1 MNLIESITSAA
12 ASVYSHKLRSTLTML
27 GIIIGIGSVIMIV
40 AVGTGVKNS
49 VFNVVSGINQYFI
62 EVYPNTYTW
71 DDLMTLDDAEAIGK
85 IPNVSMVTMLS
96 EWWGLE
102 LELRIPGEYEEGSL
116 AGTDNNYMVLEDVNI
131 SKGRFI
137 SKNDVDNKSRVAV
150 IRPEIALKVFGRVDC
165 LGEKLEINAW
175 GVTEQ
180 FTVIG
185 ILKGT
190 DENVVSSMLNTPLSR
205 SLAVIPITTIIEMF
219 GYEDKIDY
227 FGVGIRDVSK
237 TTETSAEITNLLH
250 LRHNNKDVYY
260 TQSMSNQFDMIDGML
275 NAVTGFVSFVAG
287 ISLFVGGVGVMNIML
302 VSVKERTRE
311 IGIRK
316 SLGATNGNIKFQF
329 LLESIMLTLIGGI
342 IGVVLGGLLAI
353 LACSVI
359 SGLMLTEVI
368 PIVSLPVIAIAFGVS
383 SAVGLI
389 SGVYP
394 SAKAARLDPIEA
406 LRYE

>member
-1 MNLIESITSAA
+1 
-12 ASVYSHKLRSTLTML
+12 
-27 GIIIGIGSVIMIV
+27 
-40 AVGTGVKNS
+40 
-49 VFNVVSGINQYFI
+49 
-62 EVYPNTYTW
+62 
-71 DDLMTLDDAEAIGK
+71 
-85 IPNVSMVTMLS
+85 
-96 EWWGLE
+96 
-102 LELRIPGEYEEGSL
+102 
-116 AGTDNNYMVLEDVNI
+116 
-131 SKGRFI
+131 
-137 SKNDVDNKSRVAV
+137 
-150 IRPEIALKVFGRVDC
+150 
-165 LGEKLEINAW
+165 
-175 GVTEQ
+175 
-180 FTVIG
+180 
-185 ILKGT
+185 
-190 DENVVSSMLNTPLSR
+190 
-205 SLAVIPITTIIEMF
+205 
-219 GYEDKIDY
+219 
-227 FGVGIRDVSK
+227 
-237 TTETSAEITNLLH
+237 
-250 LRHNNKDVYY
+250 
-260 TQSMSNQFDMIDGML
+260 MSNQFDMIDGML
-275 NAVTGFVSFVAG
+275 NAVTGFVGFVAG

-368 PIVSLPVIAIAFGVS
+368 PVVSLPVIAIAFGVS

>member
-260 TQSMSNQFDMIDGML
+260 TQSMSN
-275 NAVTGFVSFVAG
+275 
-287 ISLFVGGVGVMNIML
+287 
-302 VSVKERTRE
+302 
-311 IGIRK
+311 
-316 SLGATNGNIKFQF
+316 
-329 LLESIMLTLIGGI
+329 
-342 IGVVLGGLLAI
+342 
-353 LACSVI
+353 
-359 SGLMLTEVI
+359 
-368 PIVSLPVIAIAFGVS
+368 
-383 SAVGLI
+383 
-389 SGVYP
+389 
-394 SAKAARLDPIEA
+394 
-406 LRYE
+406 

>member
-275 NAVTGFVSFVAG
+275 NAVTGFVGFVAG

-368 PIVSLPVIAIAFGVS
+368 PVVSLPVIAIAFGVS

>member
-1 MNLIESITSAA
+1 
-12 ASVYSHKLRSTLTML
+12 
-27 GIIIGIGSVIMIV
+27 
-40 AVGTGVKNS
+40 
-49 VFNVVSGINQYFI
+49 
-62 EVYPNTYTW
+62 
-71 DDLMTLDDAEAIGK
+71 
-85 IPNVSMVTMLS
+85 
-96 EWWGLE
+96 
-102 LELRIPGEYEEGSL
+102 
-116 AGTDNNYMVLEDVNI
+116 
-131 SKGRFI
+131 
-137 SKNDVDNKSRVAV
+137 
-150 IRPEIALKVFGRVDC
+150 
-165 LGEKLEINAW
+165 
-175 GVTEQ
+175 
-180 FTVIG
+180 
-185 ILKGT
+185 
-190 DENVVSSMLNTPLSR
+190 
-205 SLAVIPITTIIEMF
+205 
-219 GYEDKIDY
+219 
-227 FGVGIRDVSK
+227 
-237 TTETSAEITNLLH
+237 
-250 LRHNNKDVYY
+250 
-260 TQSMSNQFDMIDGML
+260 MIDGML

-368 PIVSLPVIAIAFGVS
+368 PVVSLPVIAIAFGVS

>member
-1 MNLIESITSAA
+1 
-12 ASVYSHKLRSTLTML
+12 ML

-85 IPNVSMVTMLS
+85 ISNVSMVTMLS

-368 PIVSLPVIAIAFGVS
+368 PVVSLPVIAIAFGVS

>member
-62 EVYPNTYTW
+62 EVYPNSYTW

-85 IPNVSMVTMLS
+85 ISNVSMVTMLS

-368 PIVSLPVIAIAFGVS
+368 PVVSLPVIAIAFGVS

>member
-85 IPNVSMVTMLS
+85 ISNVSMVTMLS

-102 LELRIPGEYEEGSL
+102 LELRIPGEYEKGSL

-368 PIVSLPVIAIAFGVS
+368 PVVSLPVIAIAFGVS

>member
-1 MNLIESITSAA
+1 
-12 ASVYSHKLRSTLTML
+12 ML

-368 PIVSLPVIAIAFGVS
+368 PVVSLPVIAIAFGVS